1 MVFTGRFRA
10 LRRAEL
16 EAALEA
22 SGFADL
28 IWLPPEETGF
38 FQPIVAARPG

>member
-1 MVFTGRFRA
+1 MVFSGRYRA

-22 SGFADL
+22 SGFSDPT
-28 IWLPPEETGF
+28 WLLPKETGF
-38 FQPIVAARPG
+38 FQPIVAARPS